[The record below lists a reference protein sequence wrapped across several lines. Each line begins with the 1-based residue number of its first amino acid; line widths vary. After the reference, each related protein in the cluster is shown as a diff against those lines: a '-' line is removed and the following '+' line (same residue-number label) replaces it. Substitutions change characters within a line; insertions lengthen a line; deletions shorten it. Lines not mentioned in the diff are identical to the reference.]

1 MRVIGHVLL
10 RLHCCIYII
19 GPVLSSLLRT
29 DVFNSDIFRLELLKG
44 LSSLCYWSLGVEDSR
59 TQGDRMRAACH
70 LTNLVYYL
78 DNLRLERGQCHVQ
91 RETFV
96 YSFPVIIIVI
106 NC

>member
-1 MRVIGHVLL
+1 
-10 RLHCCIYII
+10 
-19 GPVLSSLLRT
+19 
-29 DVFNSDIFRLELLKG
+29 
-44 LSSLCYWSLGVEDSR
+44 
-59 TQGDRMRAACH
+59 MRAACH

-106 NC
+106 NCWPLILQC